1 MLHYDSK
8 KVKWQDTQERCG
20 IVRIMPRNVVIH
32 AMLLPSHLPRRKS
45 YRHAFIF
52 PCIQP
57 GIRVL
62 YHPSDVLDQI
72 LTSSIG

>member
-8 KVKWQDTQERCG
+8 KIRWQDTQERYG
-20 IVRIMPRNVVIH
+20 IARIMPRNVVIH
-32 AMLLPSHLPRRKS
+32 AMLLPSHLPGKKS
-45 YRHAFIF
+45 YRRAYIF

-62 YHPSDVLDQI
+62 CHPSDVLDQI

>member
-8 KVKWQDTQERCG
+8 KIKRQDTQERCG
-20 IVRIMPRNVVIH
+20 IARIMPRNVFIYV
-32 AMLLPSHLPRRKS
+32 MLLPSHLPRRKS
-45 YRHAFIF
+45 YRRAYIF

-62 YHPSDVLDQI
+62 CHPSDVLDQI
-72 LTSSIG
+72 LTSSVG